1 MTLETLLA
9 LPRNIKK
16 ICFLIHDFLMI
27 FIAFWFTQSL
37 KADYSDEW
45 FDPANWQ
52 SFLLTAFLTACL
64 FFRMGLYRA
73 VTRFI
78 SFRILS
84 TALAGSLAAAV
95 LFFLNTLIFE

>member
-37 KADYSDEW
+37 KADYSNEW

-52 SFLLTAFLTACL
+52 SFLLTAPLTIGL
-64 FFRMGLYRA
+64 FVRMGLYRA

-84 TALAGSLAAAV
+84 TALAGSIVSAV
-95 LFFLNTLIFE
+95 LFFLNTLIF

>member
-37 KADYSDEW
+37 KADYSNEW

-52 SFLLTAFLTACL
+52 SFLLTALLTIGL
-64 FFRMGLYRA
+64 FVRMGLYCK
-73 VTRFI
+73 
-78 SFRILS
+78 
-84 TALAGSLAAAV
+84 AAAA
-95 LFFLNTLIFE
+95 FAQIGSSFCTAAA

>member
-1 MTLETLLA
+1 MTLETLIA

-37 KADYSDEW
+37 KADYSNEW

-52 SFLLTAFLTACL
+52 
-64 FFRMGLYRA
+64 
-73 VTRFI
+73 
-78 SFRILS
+78 
-84 TALAGSLAAAV
+84 
-95 LFFLNTLIFE
+95 